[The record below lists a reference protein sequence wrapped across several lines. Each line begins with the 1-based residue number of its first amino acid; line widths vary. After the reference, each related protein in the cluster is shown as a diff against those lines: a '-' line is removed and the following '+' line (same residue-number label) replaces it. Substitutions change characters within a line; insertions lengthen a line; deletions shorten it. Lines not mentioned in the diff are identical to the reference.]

1 MPGSIK
7 IDDGS
12 GNYTIL
18 TNAGSLGSDKT
29 LTIPNETGT
38 LNLQSGSVLQAV
50 SATDT
55 TAASYSL
62 AATNV
67 KAGSLE
73 VAITP
78 TSTSSKVLLLATIA
92 IGGNGRY
99 GYLNFYRDSTQLGV
113 SDVSS
118 GSRSAIFQPINTGDF
133 TDIQYQALNNHIS
146 FVDSPSSTSAITYS
160 IYIGNAHSGSETWY
174 YNRPLNDTDAGY
186 ITRCRSTI
194 TAIEIGG

>member
-18 TNAGSLGSDKT
+18 TSPTSLGSDKT
-29 LTIPNETGT
+29 FT
-38 LNLQSGSVLQAV
+38 LKGPVLQAV

-55 TAASYSL
+55 TAAVYTI

-78 TSTSSKVLLLATIA
+78 TSTSSKILLLATIA

-99 GYLNFYRDSTQLGV
+99 GYLNFYK
-113 SDVSS
+113 
-118 GSRSAIFQPINTGDF
+118 I
-133 TDIQYQALNNHIS
+133 
-146 FVDSPSSTSAITYS
+146 
-160 IYIGNAHSGSETWY
+160 AH
-174 YNRPLNDTDAGY
+174 N
-186 ITRCRSTI
+186 
-194 TAIEIGG
+194 

>member
-1 MPGSIK
+1 MS
-7 IDDGS
+7 
-12 GNYTIL
+12 
-18 TNAGSLGSDKT
+18 
-29 LTIPNETGT
+29 T
-38 LNLQSGSVLQAV
+38 LNVDNINEYTTGNGVEIPGHVLQVV

-73 VAITP
+73 VSITP
-78 TSTSSKVLLLATIA
+78 KATSSKILLLGTIA

-99 GYLNFYRDSTQLGV
+99 GYLNFYRGSTQLGV

-118 GSRSAIFQPINTGDF
+118 GSRTAIFQPINTGDF
-133 TDIQYQALNNHIS
+133 TDIQYQALSNHIS

-160 IYIGNAHSGSETWY
+160 IYIGNHHSGSETWY
-174 YNRPLNDTDAGY
+174 YNRAENDTDAVWSS
-186 ITRCRSTI
+186 RCRSTI

>member
-18 TNAGSLGSDKT
+18 TSPTSLGSDKT
-29 LTIPNETGT
+29 FT
-38 LNLQSGSVLQAV
+38 LKGPVLQAV

-55 TAASYSL
+55 TAATYTI

-78 TSTSSKVLLLATIA
+78 TSTSSKILLLATIA

-133 TDIQYQALNNHIS
+133 TDIVYQALNNHIS

-160 IYIGNAHSGSETWY
+160 IYIGNHHTASESWY
-174 YNRPLNDTDAGY
+174 YNRPENDTDAAY
-186 ITRCRSTI
+186 ISRCRSTI